1 MTTTGVV
8 GRGIVGLA
16 VAREI
21 LRRRARDFLRCWV
34 RGTPLSSKIW
44 ETGRVDAMTMLDRE
58 AIAHACDRFGVARLR
73 IFGSA
78 ATGNFDP
85 KRSDLDF
92 FVDFLPEVDDLLG
105 NYLALNEEL
114 ERILGRE
121 VDLIMSDAVKNPYF
135 AAAAFP
141 TAKDVYAA

>member
-1 MTTTGVV
+1 MLGE
-8 GRGIVGLA
+8 A
-16 VAREI
+16 
-21 LRRRARDFLRCWV
+21 
-34 RGTPLSSKIW
+34 TPLLSKIW
-44 ETGRVDAMTMLDRE
+44 DTRRVNAMTKLDRE
-58 AIAHACDRFGVARLR
+58 AIARACNRFGVARLR

-78 ATGNFDP
+78 VTGNFDP

-92 FVDFLPEVDDLLG
+92 FVDFLPEVEDLLG

-114 ERILGRE
+114 ERILGCE
-121 VDLIMSDAVKNPYF
+121 VDLVMTDAVKNPYF

>member
-1 MTTTGVV
+1 MN
-8 GRGIVGLA
+8 
-16 VAREI
+16 
-21 LRRRARDFLRCWV
+21 
-34 RGTPLSSKIW
+34 
-44 ETGRVDAMTMLDRE
+44 AMTMLDRE
-58 AIAHACDRFGVARLR
+58 AIARACDRFGVARLR

-78 ATGNFDP
+78 VTGDFDP
-85 KRSDLDF
+85 NRSDLDF
-92 FVDFLPEVDDLLG
+92 FVDFLPDVDDLLG

-121 VDLIMSDAVKNPYF
+121 VDLVMSDAVKNPYF